1 MSETGKKKKKQQHQQ
16 QRMRSPR
23 KLVRKL
29 IEGMLLNKGK

>member
-1 MSETGKKKKKQQHQQ
+1 MSETGEKKQQQ
-16 QRMRSPR
+16 QRMRSQR